1 VELRMSRK
9 ERERLRVMAV
19 LAEGRL
25 RQREAARLLRLSE
38 RQVRRI
44 VCRYRAE
51 GDGGLVHRGRGRPSN
66 RRLSQQ
72 TRQRALGEVKR
83 QYRDF
88 GPTLAAEKLQE
99 LQGLVVSRETLR
111 QWLMAEGL
119 WQPRRPVR
127 QVHLWRPRRASFG
140 ELVQMDTSEHAWLE
154 GRGEA
159 EPVLVSMIDDAT
171 GRQLKRFF
179 PRDTTQANLEVLGL
193 WLRHYGR
200 PAAIYADGDSIF
212 RVNGRDATEAEAR
225 AGLRPETQFGRALR
239 ELGIAY
245 IAASSPQAKGRVER
259 SFQTDQD
266 RLVKELRLRG
276 LSTIAQG
283 NAYVDGEYVAMLN
296 RRFTVAATS
305 GVDAHQSLVGYDLGA
320 ILSVQ
325 ARRTVANDYTVR
337 HGGRRYQ
344 IERRSITGG
353 LRGGRVVLEER
364 LDGSLRLRF
373 RERYLHFSEVE
384 PVAPRPPA
392 WSELGVAG
400 ASAPPPVA
408 AATATRRPAPDHPW
422 RKPFNR
428 TLLSCGKPDISTL
441 R

>member
-1 VELRMSRK
+1 MSRK
-9 ERERLRVMAV
+9 ERERLGV
-19 LAEGRL
+19 LAVVVERRL
-25 RQREAARLLRLSE
+25 TQREAGRRLRLSE
-38 RQVRRI
+38 RQVRRL
-44 VCRYRAE
+44 VRRYRAE
-51 GDGGLVHRGRGRPSN
+51 GDAGLVHRARGRPSN
-66 RRLSQQ
+66 RRLPQQ
-72 TRQRALGEVKR
+72 TRQRALEEVKC

-99 LQGLVVSRETLR
+99 RDGVLVSRETLR
-111 QWLMAEGL
+111 QWMTAEGL
-119 WQPRRPVR
+119 WQSRRPAR
-127 QVHLWRPRRASFG
+127 QVHLWRPRRPSFG

-179 PRDTTQANLEVLGL
+179 PRDTTQANLEVLGR
-193 WLRHYGR
+193 WLRRYGR
-200 PAAIYADGDSIF
+200 PLAIYADGDSVF
-212 RVNGRDATEAEAR
+212 RVNGREATEEEAR

-239 ELGIAY
+239 ELGITY
-245 IAASSPQAKGRVER
+245 IGASSPQAKGRVER

-276 LSTIAQG
+276 ISTIAEA
-283 NAYVDGEYVAMLN
+283 NAYLEGGYLALLN
-296 RRFTVAATS
+296 RRFTVAAAS
-305 GVDAHQSLVGYDLGA
+305 GVDAHRSLVGYDLGA

-325 ARRTVANDYTVR
+325 ERRTVANDYTVR
-337 HGGRRYQ
+337 HGRRRYQ

-353 LRGGRVVLEER
+353 LRRGQVLLEER

-373 RERYLHFSEVE
+373 RDRYLHFQEVE
-384 PVAPRPPA
+384 PVAARPPA
-392 WSELGVAG
+392 WSQPRVAG
-400 ASAPPPVA
+400 ACAPPPVA
-408 AATATRRPAPDHPW
+408 AAPATRPPAADHPW